1 MFFVK
6 FWKSIKSLYLAF
18 LKYVRL
24 FLLYFDLFWLI
35 LTCFCVFYEYF
46 VSVCKN
52 MHKFNPE
59 NHYLFKNHLH
69 FLKSYKIKSGAVR
82 TFYTTQK
89 DCFRH
94 SSPNVRNNKRS
105 VEVCSLQFL
114 IRVSVNP
121 LTLTTTTVI

>member
-1 MFFVK
+1 
-6 FWKSIKSLYLAF
+6 
-18 LKYVRL
+18 
-24 FLLYFDLFWLI
+24 
-35 LTCFCVFYEYF
+35 
-46 VSVCKN
+46 
-52 MHKFNPE
+52 MHKFNLE
-59 NHYLFKNHLH
+59 NHYLFKNYLH

-94 SSPNVRNNKRS
+94 LTPNARNNKRS

-114 IRVSVNP
+114 IRISVNP